1 MVKHFRWQLC
11 GLAIALVLLSSVGF
25 AQAQTPALDSQSLV
39 KATGASQAV
48 VSLLSTLPEADTL
61 IYINPQR
68 ILNEAAPKVMADADV
83 AKMRE
88 QFTQLKQMG
97 GVDPSRIDYIV
108 VAVRFRKPAV
118 DLSFSGPEVL
128 VVTSGDF
135 SADVLM
141 TMAHSG
147 LQEKLVDEK
156 YGSKTLAL
164 MTIDELK
171 KEAEKNPFLKS
182 FTQLGIVPLNSNT
195 MAAGNV
201 SYLKAAVDAAEGRD
215 RISQETLNSLMRD
228 SNALISMAGSPWTS
242 FAKSFGL
249 MGTETNPRAPRC
261 DSRLGDFYAAV
272 TMEGTNFKFRGAM
285 NADNPDTAKIINN
298 LLGGLMKSLPGEDA
312 DRKSFPSMLRMIS
325 FSTMENEVVLQADF
339 PQQMI
344 KDLIREQ
351 MKPKPTA
358 PAAAVKSP
366 AAGPVKKHRV
376 IRKRR
381 SGT

>member
-1 MVKHFRWQLC
+1 
-11 GLAIALVLLSSVGF
+11 
-25 AQAQTPALDSQSLV
+25 
-39 KATGASQAV
+39 
-48 VSLLSTLPEADTL
+48 
-61 IYINPQR
+61 
-68 ILNEAAPKVMADADV
+68 
-83 AKMRE
+83 MRE
-88 QFTQLKQMG
+88 QFTQLKEMG

-108 VAVRFRKPAV
+108 VAVRFRKPV
-118 DLSFSGPEVL
+118 NLSFSGPEVL

-135 SADVLM
+135 SADTLM

-164 MTIDELK
+164 ITIDDLAK
-171 KEAEKNPFLKS
+171 QAEKNPFLKS

-228 SNALISMAGSPWTS
+228 SNALISIAGAPWTS

-261 DSRLGDFYAAV
+261 DSHLGDFYAAV
-272 TMEGTNFKFRGAM
+272 TMEGTNFKLRGAM

-312 DRKSFPSMLRMIS
+312 DKQSFPSMLRMIS
-325 FSTMENEVVLQADF
+325 LSAMENEVVLQADF
-339 PQQMI
+339 PLQMI

-351 MKPKPTA
+351 MKPKMTA
-358 PAAAVKSP
+358 AAAAVKSP
-366 AAGPVKKHRV
+366 AAAPVKKRRM
-376 IRKRR
+376 IKKRR
-381 SGT
+381 SGTQP